1 MSTAVSLE
9 YEDRGEQYF
18 LSTRPFNL
26 LIIISASECIDME
39 VNVVEMQ
46 SDSPV
51 SDCAR
56 EINEL
61 GSLVGVPRLL
71 DEADHGMLDIFA
83 LPPIHESYR
92 IC

>member
-1 MSTAVSLE
+1 
-9 YEDRGEQYF
+9 
-18 LSTRPFNL
+18 
-26 LIIISASECIDME
+26 ME
-39 VNVVEMQ
+39 VNIVEMQ

-71 DEADHGMLDIFA
+71 DEADHGMLDIFV